1 MTALMPIPEVSVIIP
16 AYNAARH
23 VTGAVESAL
32 EGGAEVEVIVVDD
45 GSQDDTAD
53 VAQAASPRVRVL
65 RRGNGG
71 PGAARNAGIAAA
83 RAPLVAF
90 LDVDDRWQ
98 AGSLARRV
106 AALGE
111 ERSALLVHGL
121 VTFVDAEGRAIAFDP
136 LAYRVRAEA
145 RRGRVLRALFWH
157 NFVHTSTVV
166 ARRAAL
172 EAAGGF
178 DERREIIEDYDLWLR
193 LAARGRF
200 AFVPEVVAVYLWHAQ
215 SLGRTNVERSFLGQV
230 APLEGALA
238 RGGLARTVVGR
249 AWLRRRRLAL
259 LHADHAADLLRF
271 RGDTAGA
278 AAALARSLALQPL
291 APRRAAVLLAAQAGP
306 GAVEGARR
314 VVRGLRG
321 LTAGRLARRP

>member
-1 MTALMPIPEVSVIIP
+1 MSTPNVSVVIP

-23 VTGAVESAL
+23 VAGAIESAL
-32 EGGAEVEVIVVDD
+32 AETDVDVEVIVVDD

-53 VAQAASPRVRVL
+53 VARAVSPRVRVL

-90 LDVDDRWQ
+90 LDADDRWRP
-98 AGSLARRV
+98 GGLARRL
-106 AALGE
+106 AALE
-111 ERSALLVHGL
+111 AEPSAVLVHAL
-121 VTFVDAEGRAIAFDP
+121 VTFVDEEGREIPFDP
-136 LAYRVRAEA
+136 LAYRVPADV
-145 RRGRVLRALFWH
+145 RRGWVLRALFWH

-166 ARRAAL
+166 ARRDAL
-172 EAAGGF
+172 CAVGGF

-193 LAARGRF
+193 LAERGRF
-200 AFVPEVVAVYLWHAQ
+200 AFLPEVAAVYRWHAR

-238 RGGLARTVVGR
+238 RGGLARTAVGR

-259 LHADHAADLLRF
+259 LHADHADDLLRF

-278 AAALARSLALQPL
+278 AAALRRSLALQPL
-291 APRRAAVLLAAQAGP
+291 APRRAAMLLAAQAGP
-306 GAVEGARR
+306 GAVERARR
-314 VVRGLRG
+314 VIRAVRGLG
-321 LTAGRLARRP
+321 AGRRPRRA